1 MKDKTILLNNGVDVD
16 ASLELFGDME
26 TYNETLKDWWESVLE
41 KLEEIKKYK
50 EAKDMPNYAILVHSL
65 KSDSKYLGFTKLA
78 ELSYQHELESKAN
91 NLEFVLE
98 HYDELVN
105 EANRVIN
112 VVQKYLGENVNAKE
126 HSANKTLE
134 NDFIL
139 IVDDSDIIR
148 NFIQKIFKD
157 QYEIMVAKD
166 GKEAIDIISVADPSK
181 VGGLFLDLNMPNID
195 GFQVLDYLKENNL
208 FEVIPTSIIT
218 GDDSKEAIDR
228 AFKYPIVDMLNKPFN
243 EKEAKLI
250 VQKTINHGK

>member
-26 TYNETLKDWWESVLE
+26 TYNETLNDFLESVFE

-50 EAKDMPNYAILVHSL
+50 ETKDMPNYAILVHSL

-98 HYDELVN
+98 YYDELVN

>member
-26 TYNETLKDWWESVLE
+26 TYNETLNDFLESVFE

-98 HYDELVN
+98 QYDELVN

-181 VGGLFLDLNMPNID
+181 VGGLFLYLNMPNID

>member
-26 TYNETLKDWWESVLE
+26 TYNETLNDFLESVFE

-50 EAKDMPNYAILVHSL
+50 ETKDMPNYAILVHSL

-126 HSANKTLE
+126 NSANKTLE

-139 IVDDSDIIR
+139 ILDDSDIIR

>member
-26 TYNETLKDWWESVLE
+26 TYNETLNDFLESVFE

-98 HYDELVN
+98 NYDELVN

>member
-1 MKDKTILLNNGVDVD
+1 
-16 ASLELFGDME
+16 
-26 TYNETLKDWWESVLE
+26 
-41 KLEEIKKYK
+41 
-50 EAKDMPNYAILVHSL
+50 
-65 KSDSKYLGFTKLA
+65 
-78 ELSYQHELESKAN
+78 
-91 NLEFVLE
+91 
-98 HYDELVN
+98 
-105 EANRVIN
+105 
-112 VVQKYLGENVNAKE
+112 
-126 HSANKTLE
+126 
-134 NDFIL
+134 
-139 IVDDSDIIR
+139 
-148 NFIQKIFKD
+148 
-157 QYEIMVAKD
+157 MVAKD

>member
-1 MKDKTILLNNGVDVD
+1 MKDKNYLIQNGVAVD
-16 ASLELFGDME
+16 TGIELLGDIDM
-26 TYNETLKDWWESVLE
+26 YNQIMAEFSKSFNDRMAN
-41 KLEEIKKYK
+41 IKTYK
-50 EAKDMPNYAILVHSL
+50 EMSDMANYAVEVHSL

-98 HYDELVN
+98 HYDELIN

-112 VVQKYLGENVNAKE
+112 VVRKYLGEDVNVNQ
-126 HSANKTLE
+126 HSVNKTIE
-134 NDFIL
+134 NNFIL

-148 NFIQKIFKD
+148 NFIQKIFKN

-208 FEVIPTSIIT
+208 FEAIPTSIIT

>member
-26 TYNETLKDWWESVLE
+26 TYNETLNDFLESVFE

-50 EAKDMPNYAILVHSL
+50 ETKDMPNYAILVHSL

-91 NLEFVLE
+91 NLEFVLA

-105 EANRVIN
+105 EANRIIN
-112 VVQKYLGENVNAKE
+112 VVQKYLGEDVNAKE